1 MSNPDPN
8 AAREIIQMLH
18 ERATEKEEML
28 ALAKRLKS
36 SIYIGSE
43 FAADAKRLARY
54 VISDIEGV

>member
-36 SIYIGSE
+36 SAYIGSE
-43 FAADAKRLARY
+43 FVADAKRLARY
-54 VISDIEGV
+54 VITEIEGV

>member
-8 AAREIIQMLH
+8 AAREIIQMLR

-43 FAADAKRLARY
+43 FVADAKRLARY
-54 VISDIEGV
+54 VITEIEGV

>member
-8 AAREIIQMLH
+8 AAREIIQMLR

>member
-43 FAADAKRLARY
+43 FVADAKRLARH
-54 VISDIEGV
+54 VITDIEGA

>member
-1 MSNPDPN
+1 
-8 AAREIIQMLH
+8 MLH

>member
-8 AAREIIQMLH
+8 AAREIIQMLR

-36 SIYIGSE
+36 SVYIGSE
-43 FAADAKRLARY
+43 FVADAKRLARY
-54 VISDIEGV
+54 VIADIEGV